1 MYSKRRKY
9 EFKYKYYKINAGY
22 IKSMH
27 YNKNFYYLKV
37 KKESDITASQIK
49 KWFENKTVLKVYYVE
64 ECTEEEYKKGIYKL
78 NE

>member
-9 EFKYKYYKINAGY
+9 DFKYKYYKINAGY

-49 KWFENKTVLKVYYVE
+49 NGLKI
-64 ECTEEEYKKGIYKL
+64 KQF
-78 NE
+78 